1 MKTLLVASAF
11 TFGVVG
17 MAASAFADDCNSGGK
32 RSCISA
38 FGDPYEGMVAGKK
51 MHMQFIEDST
61 GAQWV
66 VIGREEAEGMM
77 GMKMGDRKWVKVP
90 M

>member
-1 MKTLLVASAF
+1 MKALLIASAL
-11 TFGVVG
+11 TFGAFG
-17 MAASAFADDCNSGGK
+17 MAGSAFADDCNSGGK

-38 FGDPYEGMVAGKK
+38 FGDPYEGTVGGHK

-61 GAQWV
+61 GSQWV
-66 VIGREEAEGMM
+66 VVSREEAEAMM
-77 GMKMGDRKWVKVP
+77 GMKLADRKYVKIP